1 MTTIT
6 TMKRSWALEEAM
18 LLVGQEKYLTYNP
31 KYYEELTEVYNILKQ
46 MKEELDASS
55 HSL

>member
-1 MTTIT
+1 
-6 TMKRSWALEEAM
+6 M
-18 LLVGQEKYLTYNP
+18 LLVGQEKYLTHNP